1 MVQVCDLFS
10 REDLN
15 DALQFSKDGTFSFS
29 LEVPNEAVPTVY
41 EDAGICAVGDYLMD
55 YAIDKRVHH
64 VHPNRVNWSCDA
76 DHRITKNRITDTMRR
91 YAITDARVPA
101 DMLGIGRADL
111 IKMARLEPS
120 RTPSGFFSDHLYKFF
135 EELAVRGIDNCGIR
149 GKVDA
154 ARENNERKMVQETR
168 HRKFTII
175 TSLIATSGA
184 KRASTF
190 PSPTTIP
197 LQKMAVFTSSFIK
210 PSRPPEIHLSASPI
224 SSQQVSSLS
233 GILNLVY
240 IP

>member
-154 ARENNERKMVQETR
+154 ARENHERKMVQETR
-168 HRKFTII
+168 RRKFRHDYYI
-175 TSLIATSGA
+175 THRDKWRKDNKYDPLPDDDPFARDGRFYKLFRKAFETSGD
-184 KRASTF
+184 
-190 PSPTTIP
+190 P
-197 LQKMAVFTSSFIK
+197 LVCLSDIK
-210 PSRPPEIHLSASPI
+210 PA
-224 SSQQVSSLS
+224 
-233 GILNLVY
+233 G
-240 IP
+240 